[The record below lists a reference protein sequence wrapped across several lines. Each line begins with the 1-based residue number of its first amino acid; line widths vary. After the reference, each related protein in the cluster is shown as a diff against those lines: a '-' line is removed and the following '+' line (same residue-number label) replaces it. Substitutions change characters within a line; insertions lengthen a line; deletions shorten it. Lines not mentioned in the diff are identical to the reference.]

1 MMSSGL
7 LWPRLVK
14 QGLRWTQRSLAY
26 SEMSSLIKL
35 LDKVES
41 WKRQGREM
49 AAFRTYNLASRWPWS
64 PGLQTIA
71 PSLDADLL
79 SPNQA
84 NLTLPLQPY
93 PSSPGWTPLDRSLGT

>member
-1 MMSSGL
+1 MLKL
-7 LWPRLVK
+7 LV
-14 QGLRWTQRSLAY
+14 SL
-26 SEMSSLIKL
+26 EMSFPIKL
-35 LDKVES
+35 LDKVEC
-41 WKRQGREM
+41 WKLRGREM
-49 AAFRTYNLASRWPWS
+49 AASQTSNLASRLPWT

-84 NLTLPLQPY
+84 NLTLPLQSY